1 MPIHANHRRA
11 LNNMTAFDET
21 PLEALPTGA
30 ELEARLKAAAIAAG
44 EYVAPEPSL
53 EDKVNYI
60 FGTMKLL
67 EESMLPLLSQVGPIM
82 EQAGPLLAS
91 FAPLASKA
99 NSPMG
104 RIFGSLL

>member
-1 MPIHANHRRA
+1 
-11 LNNMTAFDET
+11 MTAFDET
-21 PLEALPTGA
+21 PLPTGA
-30 ELEARLKAAAIAAG
+30 ELEARLKAAAVAAG
-44 EYVAPEPSL
+44 EHVETEPTL

-67 EESMLPLLSQVGPIM
+67 EEAVLPLLSQVGPIM